1 MLVRC
6 LRFGGCVDWLVRSGR
21 LRHGIGI
28 ILILALGTV
37 FIALP
42 EPAVADPG
50 PASVEGYPLELAGW
64 SDVTIEELEAA
75 ARQQLRRARAHDR
88 IERTAPPAPSIAPE
102 TCPVLVPPLKPSKET
117 SWRLVP
123 RRAVTQTT
131 WKGVAPASESAPSVF
146 AEYISEQVV
155 QSRCIFCHV
164 EGGVSGHTRLV
175 LSPATVSDHAK
186 RNLATFQGFVEAVEG
201 GADRI
206 LSKIQGVG
214 HGGGVQV
221 PAGSVEFANMERFM
235 RLLDGTVQEPV
246 ISPDT
251 LFDGVTMGK
260 PEKVLRRAAL
270 IFAGRLPTRAEIGAV
285 SDGRISSLR
294 RTVRNL
300 MRGPGFHDFLIR
312 ASNDRLLTDRHLDEQ
327 IFDVDRDDFFVAL
340 ANEHLMRA
348 KAAFDR
354 GYSSHRRDPA
364 YQEWRTALEFGL
376 ARAPLELIAHVVEND
391 LPYTQILTADYIMA
405 NPVVARAY
413 GASTLFDNPDNPN
426 EFKPSRIVSYY
437 RDDDSKVVIRIDD
450 RPFEAQRIVNPG
462 NLSTDYPHAG
472 LLNTTVFLG
481 RYPTTATNRNRA
493 RSRWTYYHFL
503 GVDIEKS
510 AARTT
515 DPAALADTN
524 NPTMNNPACTVCH
537 QLMDPVAGAFQN
549 YGEEGLYRDERGG
562 MDSLAR
568 LYKYPRDGS
577 ESLYQRGDT
586 WYRDMREPGFGEML
600 APNAD
605 NSLQWL
611 ARQIVADPRFAEAA
625 VRFWWPGIFGEEITL
640 PPEDSSDSDY
650 QGQLLASQAQ
660 AAEVSRLAEAF
671 RAGIEGG
678 RAFNAKDLFAEIVLS
693 PWFRAETL
701 AVDDPVRES
710 ALRHAGMERLL
721 TPEELKRKTDAIT
734 GFVWGRWPRRWV
746 EGETSHLDAAI
757 ARRSRYKLV
766 YGGIDSDGIPTR
778 ADETTPLMAAVA
790 QSHAVEV
797 SCPIV
802 AREFYLWPDRQRRL
816 FRGIGLD
823 DSPATEVGSAAIKR
837 KLAELHSNLFGVA
850 ATVGSPDVEE
860 AYRLFVEV
868 WNRKRS
874 TEGDQ
879 FPGLMR
885 CEFRSDHLYFEG
897 IADDVLRYDK
907 WGRASWNWDRVRE
920 LEPLD
925 ESDPHHVARTWVVTL
940 AFLLSDYR
948 YLYF

>member
-1 MLVRC
+1 MLR
-6 LRFGGCVDWLVRSGR
+6 
-21 LRHGIGI
+21 
-28 ILILALGTV
+28 
-37 FIALP
+37 
-42 EPAVADPG
+42 
-50 PASVEGYPLELAGW
+50 
-64 SDVTIEELEAA
+64 
-75 ARQQLRRARAHDR
+75 LRRARAHDR
-88 IERTAPPAPSIAPE
+88 IEGTAPPTPSREPE
-102 TCPVLVPPLKPSKET
+102 TCPVLVPSLKSPKQT
-117 SWRLVP
+117 PWPFVP
-123 RRAVTQTT
+123 RRAITQTT

-312 ASNDRLLTDRHLDEQ
+312 ASNDRLLTDRHLGER
-327 IFDVDRDDFFVAL
+327 IFDIERHEFFVAL
-340 ANEHLMRA
+340 ADEHLMRA

-354 GYSSHRRDPA
+354 GYGSHWSDPA
-364 YQEWRTALEFGL
+364 YREWRMALDFGL

-413 GASTLFDNPDNPN
+413 GASTRFDNPDNPN

-437 RDDDSKVVIRIDD
+437 RNDDSKVVLRVDD
-450 RPFEAQRIVNPG
+450 GRFLARRIVNPG

-562 MDSLAR
+562 MDSLAW
-568 LYKYPRDGS
+568 LYKYPQDGS

-586 WYRDMREPGFGEML
+586 WYRDMREPGFGDML

-605 NSLQWL
+605 YSLQWL

-625 VRFWWPGIFGEEITL
+625 VRFWWPGIFGQEVIL

-650 QGQLLASQAQ
+650 AGQLLASQAQ
-660 AAEVSRLAEAF
+660 AAEVARLAAAF
-671 RAGIEGG
+671 RAGIAGG
-678 RAFNAKDLFAEIVLS
+678 KPFNAKDLFAEIVLS

-701 AVDDPVRES
+701 AVEDPVRKS
-710 ALRHAGMERLL
+710 ALRHAGVERLL
-721 TPEELKRKTDAIT
+721 TPEELQRKTDAIT
-734 GFVWGRWPRRWV
+734 GFVWGRRPRQWV
-746 EGETSHLDAAI
+746 GGGESYLDAAI
-757 ARRSRYKLV
+757 ARDSRYELV

-778 ADETTPLMAAVA
+778 AKESTPLMGAVA
-790 QSHAVEV
+790 QSHAMEV

-802 AREFYLWPDRQRRL
+802 AREFYLWPERQRRL

-823 DSPATEVGSAAIKR
+823 DSPATTAGSTAIKR
-837 KLAELHSNLFGVA
+837 KLAELHGKLLGVT

-860 AYRLFVEV
+860 AYQLFVEV
-868 WNRKRS
+868 WNRKQS

-879 FPGLMR
+879 FPGSVECR
-885 CEFRSDHLYFEG
+885 FRNDYLYFEG

-907 WGRASWNWDRVRE
+907 WGRATWNWERAWA

-925 ESDPHHVARTWVVTL
+925 EPDPNHVARTWVVTL